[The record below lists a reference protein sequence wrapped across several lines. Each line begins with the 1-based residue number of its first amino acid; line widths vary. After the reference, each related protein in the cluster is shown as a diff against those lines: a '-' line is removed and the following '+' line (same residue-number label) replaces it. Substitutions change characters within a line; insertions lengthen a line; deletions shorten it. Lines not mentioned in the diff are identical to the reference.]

1 MSGKLKQA
9 VLVSYFFK
17 ISKAS
22 LIFGLVFFQMSL
34 KEAPFAMLQDPG
46 SIVASIDGFATFAV
60 RAFLSLHFWSAFSL
74 VAFRFCLLSSRAAS
88 EKFKLPDLFLVVL
101 AQLNYDMQ

>member
-1 MSGKLKQA
+1 
-9 VLVSYFFK
+9 
-17 ISKAS
+17 
-22 LIFGLVFFQMSL
+22 MSL

-46 SIVASIDGFATFAV
+46 SIVASIDGFAMFAM

-74 VAFRFCLLSSRAAS
+74 VAFRFCLLSSQAAS

>member
-1 MSGKLKQA
+1 
-9 VLVSYFFK
+9 
-17 ISKAS
+17 
-22 LIFGLVFFQMSL
+22 MSL

-46 SIVASIDGFATFAV
+46 SIVASIDGFAM

-101 AQLNYDMQ
+101 AQLNYDMK

>member
-46 SIVASIDGFATFAV
+46 SIVASTDGFATFAV
-60 RAFLSLHFWSAFSL
+60 RAFLSMHFWSAFSL
-74 VAFRFCLLSSRAAS
+74 VAFRFCLLSSL
-88 EKFKLPDLFLVVL
+88 KKKVL
-101 AQLNYDMQ
+101 RSLSCLIFSWLCWPS